1 MPTWFR
7 HCVIARGRLKW
18 LSLYVFNSMHQTSR
32 MYRVRQ
38 HKMSQHENR
47 YISEMREYFC
57 TKCCIQLCTN
67 VLLKL
72 YLLDV
77 RQIDRSTT
85 FKNEFRNSTNGMARQ
100 ALPRLHRQR
109 TPDRQTAQIW
119 TTCGKPC
126 WMSSRSWKLKP
137 KSQNV
142 TDPKRR
148 YTLSGT
154 ICLMKTIRKSF
165 FWAFANHSWH
175 VSMLK
180 ADIQT
185 FN

>member
-1 MPTWFR
+1 M
-7 HCVIARGRLKW
+7 
-18 LSLYVFNSMHQTSR
+18 
-32 MYRVRQ
+32 VRQ
-38 HKMSQHENR
+38 NKMSQHENR

-126 WMSSRSWKLKP
+126 WTSSRSWKLKP